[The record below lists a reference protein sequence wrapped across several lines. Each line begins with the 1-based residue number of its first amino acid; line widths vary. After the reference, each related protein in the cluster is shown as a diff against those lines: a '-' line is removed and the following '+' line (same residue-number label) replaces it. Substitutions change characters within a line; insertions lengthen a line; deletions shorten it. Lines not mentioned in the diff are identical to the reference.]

1 MSSIFNIGTRALQA
15 NQAALQTT
23 GNNIAN
29 VNTPGYSRQ
38 SVVLQSTP
46 GQFSGG
52 GYYGK
57 GVDVLTVQRQ
67 HSEFLTRQAAL
78 SGSVAAGDT
87 RRLEQLKQME
97 DIFQGGE
104 NGLGASVSNML
115 NAFTDVVNA
124 PTDITARA
132 VVLTRADET
141 AARFRSDYSRLN
153 DLKTGVANEL
163 KSAVA
168 AVNSLADQIA
178 KANEEVAR
186 AQGSGQTPNDL
197 LDKRDK
203 LISDLNQYVQTSSIA
218 ADDGSVGIFLAGSQ
232 PLVLGTLVKPVS
244 LGQDAFNDPAKTKL
258 TIAQG
263 GVTTVLDE
271 ATLGGGK
278 IAGLLR
284 FQNSDLADAGNLLG
298 RMALAI
304 GTAVNNQHRLGVDL
318 NSAAGGDLFS
328 LSAIP
333 SGLAAASNTGTASLG
348 VAVQTSPTSGAT
360 SLVASNYQVNFTG
373 AAAGSVTRLS
383 DNTVTTFTAVPV
395 LVDGLSLSISAGTA
409 AAGDSFLIKPFSAA
423 AAAISTAVTSPKGL
437 AISSPVAARAGS
449 SNTGTLAVDK
459 LLTRSVPAPAAITLN
474 FTTASTY
481 TRSDDPA
488 LALIPPGVP
497 VSYTYTPGQAIEYD
511 LASPPTLG
519 WSLTL
524 KGAAKAGDTFV
535 AGSFGTVQPN
545 ADPKL
550 DAGNARTLA
559 DLRDVAMFD
568 GAVLTDGY
576 AGLMAEVG
584 VTVQGA
590 TYAADVSTSIA
601 ANIEKDRASVAGVN
615 LDEEAAKLLQFQQA
629 YQASGKMLQIAQSI
643 FDSLLQNLGR

>member
-46 GQFSGG
+46 GQFSGS

-153 DLKTGVANEL
+153 DLKTGVASEL

-168 AVNSLADQIA
+168 AVNSLANQIA
-178 KANEEVAR
+178 KVNEEVAR

-197 LDKRDK
+197 LDKRDQ

-218 ADDGSVGIFLAGSQ
+218 ADDGSVGVFLAGSQ
-232 PLVLGTLVKPVS
+232 PLVLGTLVKPLS
-244 LGQDAFNDPAKTKL
+244 LGQDTFNDPAKTKL
-258 TIAQG
+258 TMVQG
-263 GVTTVLDE
+263 GVTAVLDE

-284 FQNSDLADAGNLLG
+284 FQNTDLVDAGNLLG

-318 NSAAGGDLFS
+318 NSTAGGDLFS

-333 SGLAAASNTGTASLG
+333 PGLAAASNTGSATLG

-360 SLVASNYQVNFTG
+360 SMVASDYQINFTG
-373 AAAGSVTRLS
+373 AATGSVTRLS
-383 DNTVTTFTAVPV
+383 DNTITTFTAVPV
-395 LVDGLSLSISAGTA
+395 QVDGLQLSISAGTA

-423 AAAISTAVTSPKGL
+423 AAAISTVVTSPKGL

-488 LALIPPGVP
+488 LALVPPGVP
-497 VSYTYTPGQAIEYD
+497 VSYAYTPGQAIEY
-511 LASPPTLG
+511 ATTLPATTG

-568 GAVLTDGY
+568 GALLTDGY

-615 LDEEAAKLLQFQQA
+615 LDEEAAKLLQYQQA

-643 FDSLLQNLGR
+643 FDSLLQNMGR